1 MSNVFVLETRWL
13 HSSKLCSKFLGVQEE
28 KFDID
33 VIGGFGVS
41 EDSNEMFDTS
51 NQNSWRIV
59 LKRGIDLPD
68 DNINVSC
75 FVPFDIVK

>member
-28 KFDID
+28 KFDVD

-41 EDSNEMFDTS
+41 EDGNEMLETS
-51 NQNSWRIV
+51 N
-59 LKRGIDLPD
+59 
-68 DNINVSC
+68 
-75 FVPFDIVK
+75 